1 MEQMTIGRLAREADV
16 STDTVR
22 FYERKGL
29 LSEVARSESGYRQY
43 GEEAVQRLKFIRR
56 AKALGFTLGEISDL
70 LDLNTNDHESCK
82 EAGERAERTI
92 ARIDAQI
99 AELGRMRD
107 ALGDLVEACRTRTP
121 LGDCPIL
128 HTLEA
133 SEN

>member
-1 MEQMTIGRLAREADV
+1 MEQMTIGSLAREADV

-56 AKALGFTLGEISDL
+56 AKTLGFTLGEISDL
-70 LDLNTNDHESCK
+70 LDLNTNDHGSCR
-82 EAGERAERTI
+82 EAEERADRTI

-107 ALGDLVEACRTRTP
+107 ALGDLAEACRTRTP